1 MLEKIKN
8 EYPFIT
14 IEEKDNLY
22 YVFGYF
28 GRLMFIANNL
38 KVAYKNLKEV
48 FK

>member
-1 MLEKIKN
+1 MLDKIIK

-28 GRLMFIANNL
+28 GRLMFISPDLN
-38 KVAYKNLKEV
+38 KAYKELKEV

>member
-1 MLEKIKN
+1 MLEKIKK

-22 YVFGYF
+22 YFYGYF
-28 GRLMFIANNL
+28 GRLMFISPDLNI
-38 KVAYKNLKEV
+38 AYKELKGA